1 MWNIAVGSKGNQ
13 FTGSPW
19 SLPRYAAGISGLC
32 GIFGE
37 RAVQR
42 KYRGI
47 GAALVA
53 FGVQLSVDAGYGGMM
68 YLKAKTPEI
77 RERYIRDF
85 GAIPFSRRE
94 PFFCF

>member
-1 MWNIAVGSKGNQ
+1 
-13 FTGSPW
+13 
-19 SLPRYAAGISGLC
+19 
-32 GIFGE
+32 
-37 RAVQR
+37 
-42 KYRGI
+42 
-47 GAALVA
+47 
-53 FGVQLSVDAGYGGMM
+53 MM